1 VTSKVGNT
9 ISLNRWL
16 PAVVSREVLEDVMRT
31 LISAFAL
38 LLLLGSASAGEIYH
52 WVDENGTH
60 HYSNSTV
67 PNGAK
72 AETLD
77 DEPGKGGSYTQIK
90 EPKLPAQR
98 YPKELIREFEYDKKL
113 FGDKIKYIDNKIS
126 DMKTEKSQYIS
137 KKAITAMDRAIK
149 ELEGAKEFF
158 KKLPPLYEDAIGRM
172 YRNGVTQN
180 FALDFKYKV
189 KEYLRNSDDLIE
201 SANHYMK
208 EAQRIERLKRIT
220 Y

>member
-1 VTSKVGNT
+1 MR
-9 ISLNRWL
+9 IILLALAILML
-16 PAVVSREVLEDVMRT
+16 P
-31 LISAFAL
+31 
-38 LLLLGSASAGEIYH
+38 GSASAGEIYH

-77 DEPGKGGSYTQIK
+77 DESGKGGSYTRIK

-98 YPKELIREFEYDKKL
+98 YSKELIREFEYDKKL
-113 FGDKIKYIDNKIS
+113 FEDRITGLDSHINDLKS
-126 DMKTEKSQYIS
+126 EKSQYIS

-149 ELEGAKEFF
+149 ELEGAKEFLR
-158 KKLPPLYEDAIGRM
+158 KLPPLYEDAIGRM

-180 FALDFKYKV
+180 FALDFKYKA